1 MNKLLYLTD
10 DDFQS
15 QQAAKCDLLI
25 HIGLETFKYAV
36 IDNGREQLKALVV
49 LELPDVNSQSGL
61 MSAIE
66 NLPESAKQF
75 KFSYNKIKI
84 AFDTFHF
91 TFIPQELY
99 NESEKSGYAKFIQ
112 PVLASAPLVND
123 IKSVNIKNVSAIDSK
138 LHETLNKLFN
148 KPRIFNQASS
158 FVEGIQKINS
168 DRKASS
174 LFIDI
179 HTKHIQIA
187 WINSSK
193 LMFYNIFECVN
204 LDEFNFYLL
213 SLIDQLNID
222 TGQTRVI
229 LSGKT
234 TPDDDYYQ
242 RIQKYFSEISL
253 ANTRQLVKYP
263 QKFEKVLSQTYF
275 SLISLNL
282 CE

>member
-36 IDNGREQLKALVV
+36 IDNGREQLKALVE